1 MFGEGKE
8 HVALTLRPSPLWSC
22 LLPCP
27 FSLPSTLFPPHAHGR
42 PPLLL
47 LSTLL
52 SLKVSTWKNEN
63 RKRTCWVL
71 VWWLYPR
78 GEVFRRIFPGFVRIT
93 LGLRQ
98 HNETLTS
105 LILACDDREVSATN
119 MPQGPAIIYYLLQN
133 NFHMS
138 RSYQQSSSLLNII
151 LPPSLCLL
159 SPHVTCP
166 AGKCLGSVESKV
178 SMKRML
184 SL

>member
-1 MFGEGKE
+1 MFGERKE
-8 HVALTLRPSPLWSC
+8 QVALTLCPLFLWSC
-22 LLPCP
+22 LLLCP
-27 FSLPSTLFPPHAHGR
+27 FSLPTTPFPPHAQGW

-63 RKRTCWVL
+63 RERTCWVL
-71 VWWLYPR
+71 VWWLYPT

-93 LGLRQ
+93 LGLCQ

-105 LILACDDREVSATN
+105 LTLACDDREVSATK

-151 LPPSLCLL
+151 ILPSLCLL

-166 AGKCLGSVESKV
+166 EGKCLGSVESKV